1 VVNSSQ
7 EDLKTNITI
16 SGVDYIY
23 PKGLITIISGNLND
37 GNTLSN
43 PNKIIPKTKQIEVSK
58 DFEYQIEKNSV
69 SVLRLK
75 TKAEDF
81 VKPKTI
87 TIDSTKSKIGVNDT
101 LRIEITNCLM
111 ENGEVCELGEALIW
125 FETDNPELVNFNY
138 DITTG
143 YNSLISLNNLENMKS
158 DSFKVWA
165 KIRINGYEIKSNS
178 LTFEVKDDRN

>member
-1 VVNSSQ
+1 
-7 EDLKTNITI
+7 
-16 SGVDYIY
+16 
-23 PKGLITIISGNLND
+23 
-37 GNTLSN
+37 
-43 PNKIIPKTKQIEVSK
+43 
-58 DFEYQIEKNSV
+58 
-69 SVLRLK
+69 
-75 TKAEDF
+75 
-81 VKPKTI
+81 
-87 TIDSTKSKIGVNDT
+87 
-101 LRIEITNCLM
+101 M